1 MWKGA
6 ARNSHSTVMI
16 TVGTGIGG
24 GIFANEQIL
33 SGHNFTAGEI
43 GYLPIGNADWQSLA
57 SASALVH
64 MYEEASG
71 LKKQTGKT
79 FLKQW
84 IKSNPVA
91 LKVLKTYVN
100 HLSQR
105 VSNHFLCLKSRKDN
119 FRRRHFCAIRCFV
132 ATVENVLQ
140 HAIQD
145 QRFYRE
151 KL

>member
-84 IKSNPVA
+84 IKV
-91 LKVLKTYVN
+91 
-100 HLSQR
+100 
-105 VSNHFLCLKSRKDN
+105 
-119 FRRRHFCAIRCFV
+119 
-132 ATVENVLQ
+132 
-140 HAIQD
+140 IQ
-145 QRFYRE
+145 
-151 KL
+151 LL